1 MARHHEHAP
10 QTLVGIEFD
19 DIFRAQEF
27 LTAATG
33 LAAHKKLVLEDA
45 VFVIKQADGKTV
57 VHETR
62 DMQPGRSALSGGV
75 WASLFGLILGGPV
88 GWLAGAAIGASA
100 GAVTAKLVD
109 IGVSD
114 EWVEWFRAAV
124 QPDKAILV
132 LLVSEVNEAALL
144 EEARRFTGAE
154 LIYANL
160 DRAKIEELKD
170 ALGDTTPVDV
180 DTTQPKPEPEPSTE
194 GHPAESRASGS
205 AGALRDRFRL
215 GFAPEVVGA
224 IVVTRA
230 GRQVERHAQRRGER
244 DRGRDVA
251 DEVQATHEAVVRR
264 ADDLRRVS
272 MRGRRLGR
280 DPDGLAHVVLHLREQ
295 RCGQA
300 RLHLVRKR

>member
-10 QTLVGIEFD
+10 QTLVGLSFD
-19 DIFRAQEF
+19 DVFRAQEF

-45 VFVIKQADGKTV
+45 VIVIKDADGKTV

-88 GWLAGAAIGASA
+88 GWLAGAAIGAGA

-114 EWVEWFRAAV
+114 EWVDWFRAAV
-124 QPDKAILV
+124 QPNTATLV
-132 LLVSEVNEAALL
+132 LLVSEVNQAALL

-154 LIYANL
+154 LVYANL
-160 DRAKIEELKD
+160 DRATLEEFKD

-180 DTTQPKPEPEPSTE
+180 DPPEPAPAPS
-194 GHPAESRASGS
+194 AE
-205 AGALRDRFRL
+205 
-215 GFAPEVVGA
+215 
-224 IVVTRA
+224 
-230 GRQVERHAQRRGER
+230 
-244 DRGRDVA
+244 
-251 DEVQATHEAVVRR
+251 
-264 ADDLRRVS
+264 
-272 MRGRRLGR
+272 
-280 DPDGLAHVVLHLREQ
+280 
-295 RCGQA
+295 
-300 RLHLVRKR
+300 